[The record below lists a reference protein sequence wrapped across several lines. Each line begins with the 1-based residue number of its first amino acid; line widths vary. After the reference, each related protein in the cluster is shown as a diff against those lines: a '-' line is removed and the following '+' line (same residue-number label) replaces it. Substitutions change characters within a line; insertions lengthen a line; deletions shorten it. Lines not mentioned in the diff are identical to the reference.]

1 MTKDPAVLF
10 YTADFI
16 AGTITMSDEQRGKYI
31 LLLCL
36 QHQKGFLTEKDML
49 NICKTY
55 DFDIWEKFIKEGDLY
70 YNERMRRE
78 SEKRAKYSESRR
90 INRQKGEAKK
100 EDMLNICKT
109 YDKHMENEN
118 INININNNKDKGGMG
133 GKEKEKKEEIDISP
147 LPSVSEIIE
156 LYHSICESFPVL
168 KFVSEARKEK
178 IRTRVREMKD
188 LETIKTVFTKMEA
201 SKFLKGDNDRKWKAT
216 FDWLFDNSKN
226 WVKIYEGNYDN
237 KEFKLDKSFETPKE
251 WQE

>member
-1 MTKDPAVLF
+1 MSKDPAILF
-10 YTADFI
+10 YTSDFI
-16 AGTITMSDEQRGKYI
+16 TGTLTMTDAQRGKYI
-31 LLLCL
+31 VLLCL
-36 QHQKGFLTEKDML
+36 QHQQGGLTE
-49 NICKTY
+49 
-55 DFDIWEKFIKEGDLY
+55 
-70 YNERMRRE
+70 
-78 SEKRAKYSESRR
+78 
-90 INRQKGEAKK
+90 

-109 YDKHMENEN
+109 HDDKIFAKFIKNEDGLYYNQRMKDESDKRKKYSESRSKNRKNICQSYDKHMENEN